1 MAMVFGKV
9 SFIVGIKTESD
20 DETLALEQANYKFT
34 PDLNNHYE
42 LFYVDYKG
50 ERHKVDICEIVG
62 EGILDTVEE

>member
-9 SFIVGIKTESD
+9 TFIVGIKTESD
-20 DETLALEQANYKFT
+20 DETLALEQANYMFT
-34 PDLNNHYE
+34 PDLNIGYE
-42 LFYVDYKG
+42 LYRIDHKG